1 MSLPYKCHI
10 ENRFSGFS
18 ARSEVSKSGY
28 RAPPLSVCIYKGH
41 IRGSLSIW
49 RDYNES
55 YDEFFIKSKLVKHK
69 KVLSIQLL
77 KGYYEFTKWDDPYG
91 LPSNKIY
98 KSLLRDLLQSS
109 RYSEFTGYGTLE
121 SENSIVNPDRSL
133 TWTYLAR
140 RYQAFSSK
148 VNRNL

>member
-1 MSLPYKCHI
+1 MSLPCKCHI

-28 RAPPLSVCIYKGH
+28 R
-41 IRGSLSIW
+41 SLSIW

-55 YDEFFIKSKLVKHK
+55 YDEFFIKSKLAKHK

-109 RYSEFTGYGTLE
+109 RYSEFRGYGTLE

-140 RYQAFSSK
+140 RY
-148 VNRNL
+148 